1 MIARGILALTLALLA
16 GSAAAQGDPA
26 KDYPA
31 KPIRV
36 YVGFTAGGGTDFIA
50 RVIADKMFEGAAGRS
65 IVIENKP
72 GASGII
78 AAETT
83 MRAAPDGYSLMFA
96 PAGVMTV
103 NPAVYA
109 NLSYSPPRDFIPI
122 SLTATFPLILAVN
135 NALPVKNVTEL
146 VAWAKAN
153 PTKANQ
159 GGSGQAFQL
168 VAYLLRKQTG
178 AVFEYLQYKST
189 SESTAALIAGEII
202 MSMVDAGPLSGA
214 IKNGN
219 VRGLA
224 VSSPQRM
231 AAFPNLPTMSEQGF
245 KDLDVELWAGMFAP
259 AGTPAPIVQK
269 LEAELIRVANLHDV
283 KERLRSHEVE
293 PLGSTGAEFT
303 RRIAAETARY
313 TAIARENNIKVAQ

>member
-1 MIARGILALTLALLA
+1 MIARGILVLALALLA
-16 GSAAAQGDPA
+16 GAVAAQDDPA
-26 KDYPA
+26 KGYPA
-31 KPIRV
+31 KPIRI

-50 RVIADKMFEGAAGRS
+50 RVIADKMFEGAGRS
-65 IVIENKP
+65 AIIENKP

-83 MRAAPDGYSLMFA
+83 LRTAPDGYGLMFA

-103 NPAVYA
+103 NPAVYTK
-109 NLSYSPPRDFIPI
+109 LSYSPERDFIPI

-135 NALPVKNVTEL
+135 NALPVKNVAEL

-168 VAYLLRKQTG
+168 VAYLFRKQTG

-214 IKNGN
+214 IKNGQ

-231 AAFPNLPTMSEQGF
+231 AAFPNLPTMAEQGF

-259 AGTPAPIVQK
+259 AGTPAPIIRK
-269 LEAELIRVANLHDV
+269 LEAELIRVATLPDV

-293 PLGSTGAEFT
+293 PVGSTGPEFA

-313 TAIARENNIKVAQ
+313 TAIARENNIKIAQ

>member
-1 MIARGILALTLALLA
+1 MIARGSLVLALALLA

-31 KPIRV
+31 KPIRI

-50 RVIADKMFEGAAGRS
+50 RVIADKMFEGAGRS
-65 IVIENKP
+65 AIIENKP

-103 NPAVYA
+103 NPAVYTK
-109 NLSYSPPRDFIPI
+109 LSYAPERDFIPI

-135 NALPVKNVTEL
+135 NALPVNNVTEL

-168 VAYLLRKQTG
+168 VAYLFRKQTG

-231 AAFPNLPTMSEQGF
+231 SAFPNLPTMSEQGF

-259 AGTPAPIVQK
+259 AGTPTPIIQK
-269 LEAELIRVANLHDV
+269 LEAELIRVAALPDV

-293 PLGSTGAEFT
+293 PLGSTGAEFA
-303 RRIAAETARY
+303 RRIAAETERY
-313 TAIARENNIKVAQ
+313 TAIARENNIKVTQ

>member
-1 MIARGILALTLALLA
+1 MIARGILVLALALL
-16 GSAAAQGDPA
+16 GSAAAAQDDPA
-26 KDYPA
+26 KGYPA
-31 KPIRV
+31 KPIRI

-50 RVIADKMFEGAAGRS
+50 RVIADKMFEGAGRS
-65 IVIENKP
+65 AIIENKP

-103 NPAVYA
+103 NPAVYTK
-109 NLSYSPPRDFIPI
+109 LSYAPDRDFIPI

-135 NALPVKNVTEL
+135 NALPVNNVAEL

-168 VAYLLRKQTG
+168 VAYLFRKQTG

-189 SESTAALIAGEII
+189 SESTAALMAGEII

-269 LEAELIRVANLHDV
+269 LEAELIRVANLPDV

-293 PLGSTGAEFT
+293 PLGSTGVEFV

>member
-1 MIARGILALTLALLA
+1 MIARGILVLALALLA

-31 KPIRV
+31 KPIRI

-50 RVIADKMFEGAAGRS
+50 RVIADKMFEGAGRS
-65 IVIENKP
+65 AIIENKP

-103 NPAVYA
+103 NPAVYTK
-109 NLSYSPPRDFIPI
+109 LSYAPERDFIPI

-135 NALPVKNVTEL
+135 NALPVNNVTEL

-168 VAYLLRKQTG
+168 VAYLFRKQTG

-214 IKNGN
+214 IKNGL

-259 AGTPAPIVQK
+259 AGTPAPIIRK
-269 LEAELIRVANLHDV
+269 LEAELIRVANLPDV

-293 PLGSTGAEFT
+293 PLGSTGAEFV
-303 RRIAAETARY
+303 RRIAAETERY
-313 TAIARENNIKVAQ
+313 TAIARENNIKVTQ

>member
-1 MIARGILALTLALLA
+1 MIARGILVLALALLA
-16 GSAAAQGDPA
+16 GTAAAQDDPA
-26 KDYPA
+26 KGYPA
-31 KPIRV
+31 KPIRI

-50 RVIADKMFEGAAGRS
+50 RVIADKMFEGAGRS
-65 IVIENKP
+65 AIIENKP

-83 MRAAPDGYSLMFA
+83 LRTAPDGYGLMFA

-103 NPAVYA
+103 NPAVYTK
-109 NLSYSPPRDFIPI
+109 LSYSPERDFIPI

-135 NALPVKNVTEL
+135 NALPVKNVAEL

-168 VAYLLRKQTG
+168 VAYLFRKQTG

-214 IKNGN
+214 IKNGQ

-231 AAFPNLPTMSEQGF
+231 AAFPNLPTMAEQGF

-259 AGTPAPIVQK
+259 AGTPAPIIQK
-269 LEAELIRVANLHDV
+269 LEAELIRVATLPDV

-293 PLGSTGAEFT
+293 PVGSTGPEFA
-303 RRIAAETARY
+303 RRIASETARY
-313 TAIARENNIKVAQ
+313 TAIARENNIKIAQ

>member
-1 MIARGILALTLALLA
+1 MIARGSLVLALALLA

-31 KPIRV
+31 KPIRI

-50 RVIADKMFEGAAGRS
+50 RVIADKMFEGAGRS
-65 IVIENKP
+65 AIIENKP

-103 NPAVYA
+103 NPAVYTK
-109 NLSYSPPRDFIPI
+109 LSYAPERDFIPI

-135 NALPVKNVTEL
+135 NALPVRNVREL

-168 VAYLLRKQTG
+168 VAYLFRKQTG
-178 AVFEYLQYKST
+178 AAFEYLQYKST

-231 AAFPNLPTMSEQGF
+231 SAFPNLPTMSEQGF

-259 AGTPAPIVQK
+259 AGTPTPIIQK
-269 LEAELIRVANLHDV
+269 LEAELIRVAALPDV

-293 PLGSTGAEFT
+293 PLGSTGAEFV
-303 RRIAAETARY
+303 RRIAAETERY
-313 TAIARENNIKVAQ
+313 TAIARENNIKVTQ